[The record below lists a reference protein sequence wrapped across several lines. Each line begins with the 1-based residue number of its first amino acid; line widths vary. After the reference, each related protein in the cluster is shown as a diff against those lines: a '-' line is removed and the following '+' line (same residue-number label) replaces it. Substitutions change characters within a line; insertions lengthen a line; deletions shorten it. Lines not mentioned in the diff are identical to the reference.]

1 METYEDHRTSHGFIF
16 EMQHANDKIL
26 SGDIE
31 SDIIP
36 HSRSNNIQE
45 TMTAIRRQI
54 GLKYPFESE

>member
-1 METYEDHRTSHGFIF
+1 VETYEDHRTSHGFIF